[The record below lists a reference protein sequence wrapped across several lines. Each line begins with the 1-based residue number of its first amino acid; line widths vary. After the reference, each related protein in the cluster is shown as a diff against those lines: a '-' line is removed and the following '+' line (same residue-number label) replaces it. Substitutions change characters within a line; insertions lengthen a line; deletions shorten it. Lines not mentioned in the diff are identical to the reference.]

1 VNKSKFQDLIATLFF
16 AFSFFSSGEAA
27 FEGHVN
33 YPSWLV
39 ISDQSFQAY
48 HQALSSRIA
57 FLIVPLALTT
67 VLNVLLIWW
76 RPPSIPGW
84 AVWTTLGLSLSG
96 WISTISVQIP
106 IQMHLYA
113 HGYSAELLQRL
124 IWTDLLYRKIP
135 GYIRLVIVG
144 WMLYTCIKTSRGENA
159 TRIDIQ
165 AA

>member
-1 VNKSKFQDLIATLFF
+1 VTRVGKQKLQDIIATLFF
-16 AFSFFSSGEAA
+16 AFSFFSFGEAV

-33 YPSWLV
+33 YPAWLV

-76 RPPSIPGW
+76 RPPCIPGW
-84 AVWTTLGLSLSG
+84 AVWTTLGLSVSG
-96 WISTISVQIP
+96 WISTLSLQIP
-106 IQMHLYA
+106 IQMQLYA

-144 WMLYTCIKTSRGENA
+144 WMLYVCIKTSRGQDP
-159 TRIDIQ
+159 TRIHI
-165 AA
+165 